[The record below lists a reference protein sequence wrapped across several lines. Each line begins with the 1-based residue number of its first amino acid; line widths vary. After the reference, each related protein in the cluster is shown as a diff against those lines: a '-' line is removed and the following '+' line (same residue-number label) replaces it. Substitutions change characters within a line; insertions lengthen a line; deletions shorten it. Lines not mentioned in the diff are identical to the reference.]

1 MNNRFAIRLSVMDRY
16 GDQDAHMVVEMDEF
30 PVFSE
35 RFVEDVTSE
44 FAPLALGP
52 EPFNAMVKILK
63 TRQFRKDM
71 LERAAQVLA
80 RRLSDYIEDR
90 EGWHGERRRDTIK
103 EQRRG

>member
-1 MNNRFAIRLSVMDRY
+1 MNNRFAIRLSVIDRY

-35 RFVEDVTSE
+35 RFVEEVTSE
-44 FAPLALGP
+44 FAPIALGP
-52 EPFNAMVKILK
+52 QPFDAMVKVLK

-71 LERAAQVLA
+71 LKQAARVLGD
-80 RRLSDYIEDR
+80 RLSDYIEDR

-103 EQRRG
+103 EQRKR